1 MWLKKQLLKEY
12 ELETLV
18 MGEDD
23 DLERKA
29 VYFGRSLEW
38 EEQGLGVRLDQR
50 HVRLLVRK

>member
-29 VYFGRSLEW
+29 VYFGRSLEC
-38 EEQGLGVRLDQR
+38 EEEGPT
-50 HVRLLVRK
+50 